1 MFRGIS
7 LSTTVV
13 DVSCHTIFSPRQLDA
28 LPSSRLIRWNLAC
41 ADKYRICP
49 ANQPTTEACFAAPEH
64 QLEFSTEYSVM
75 KFAQG
80 DRRIQ
85 STLVMEG
92 GGVGWKMNPI
102 PNNGQGGSTCDDY
115 TGHPCPGCPTD
126 WTSGKPEQA
135 TCTNSTW
142 PYVVDNRTVGDV
154 ERTFAN
160 QLSTDGSG
168 MTGRRV
174 AIQDE
179 VRVPKVPAGEYVV
192 GFRW

>member
-1 MFRGIS
+1 
-7 LSTTVV
+7 
-13 DVSCHTIFSPRQLDA
+13 
-28 LPSSRLIRWNLAC
+28 
-41 ADKYRICP
+41 
-49 ANQPTTEACFAAPEH
+49 
-64 QLEFSTEYSVM
+64 M

-85 STLVMEG
+85 STLVKEG
-92 GGVGWKMNPI
+92 GGIGWKMNPI
-102 PNNGQGGSTCDDY
+102 PNNGKGGSTCDDY

-126 WTSGKPEQA
+126 WAAGKPEQPM
-135 TCTNSTW
+135 CTNSTW
-142 PYVVDNRTVGDV
+142 PFIVDNRTVGDV